1 MEQEKCNGWTNYE
14 TWRVNLEVFDGM
26 QPDEP
31 MTAEVCEEY
40 VETMILMENPQTEA
54 LMILNGWARCFLEGV
69 NWQEIADALNERIE
83 KKEGSIKMICSIC
96 KLEKA
101 SACKVIPCADCM
113 NETTAKQMYK
123 KKEEISH

>member
-1 MEQEKCNGWTNYE
+1 MEQEKYNGWTNYE
-14 TWRVNLEVFDGM
+14 TWRVNLEVFDEM

-31 MTAEVCEEY
+31 MTAEVCEVF
-40 VETMILMENPQTEA
+40 VEENMLPRGTET
-54 LMILNGWARCFLEGV
+54 LMIVNGWARCFLEGV
-69 NWQEIADALNERIE
+69 NWQEIADALNKRIE